1 MIIAKATYQGFQDSF
16 PSALSSENHMVS
28 KKCLPLGYYSNFTVL
43 LPSVHRP
50 LGWPRKALPGLH
62 EFAFFES
69 MTFMRTI
76 IPWSCWN
83 HQTKTSRKD
92 LYTDANRGVSL
103 KELSQRRRSG
113 YSCGAHMEPVHC
125 YNAAFL
131 PHRVVCTPWYSL
143 AWTMSTDTWF
153 LVVSVQFR
161 AYYNWFPGE

>member
-1 MIIAKATYQGFQDSF
+1 
-16 PSALSSENHMVS
+16 MVS

-131 PHRVVCTPWYSL
+131 PHRVVCSPLIFTGLNNEHRYVVLSGVCTVQSILQLVPRRIIHWPW
-143 AWTMSTDTWF
+143 MSI
-153 LVVSVQFR
+153 
-161 AYYNWFPGE
+161 